1 MIALPDVFFT
11 SLEVNGWAMSDGV
24 IPHDWRLSLRGASQ
38 TLWEA
43 GQFHDATIGKHAS
56 RQNNPKIRGD
66 SICWVDFNTSP
77 FNTHPFTG
85 FLAELRQTLNQ
96 QYYLGL
102 RSEEFHLARYDSG
115 YGYSRHLDQ
124 HRNSP
129 HRKIS
134 AVLYLNDDW
143 NAEDGGELCLYE
155 TTPDAEVQ
163 HDDTAQATLETQAQT
178 TKTGTPLERV
188 TKLLP
193 LPGRLVV
200 FRSDTIWHEVLPTRR
215 TRWSLTGWFRDDDV
229 F

>member
-1 MIALPDVFFT
+1 MIALPDDFFT
-11 SLEVNGWAMSDGV
+11 SLEVNGWAMSDAV

-56 RQNNPKIRGD
+56 RQNNPAIRGD
-66 SICWVDFNTSP
+66 SICWLDFQTPP

-115 YGYSRHLDQ
+115 SGYSRHLDQ

-134 AVLYLNDDW
+134 VVLYLNDDW
-143 NAEDGGELCLYE
+143 GTNDGGELCLYDVN
-155 TTPDAEVQ
+155 TNA
-163 HDDTAQATLETQAQT
+163 AQDLARPEH
-178 TKTGTPLERV
+178 V
-188 TKLLP
+188 TNLLP
-193 LPGRLVV
+193 LPGRLAV
-200 FRSDTIWHEVLPTRR
+200 FRSDTIWHEVLPTHR
-215 TRWSLTGWFRDDDV
+215 TRWSLTGWFRDDV
-229 F
+229 VL

>member
-1 MIALPDVFFT
+1 
-11 SLEVNGWAMSDGV
+11 MSDGL
-24 IPHDWRLSLRGASQ
+24 IPPDWRLTLRGLSQ

-43 GQFHDATIGKHAS
+43 GQFHEATIGKHAS
-56 RQNNPKIRGD
+56 RHKNPNIRGD
-66 SICWVDFNTSP
+66 SISWVDFQTPP
-77 FNTHPFTG
+77 FNTLPFTG
-85 FLAELRQTLNQ
+85 FLAELRHTLNQ
-96 QYYLGL
+96 NFYLGL

-115 YGYSRHLDQ
+115 YGYSKHLDQ

-134 AVLYLNDDW
+134 VVFYLNDDW
-143 NAEDGGELCLYE
+143 GPEDGGELCLYDVGD
-155 TTPDAEVQ
+155 TDTPSANP
-163 HDDTAQATLETQAQT
+163 AN
-178 TKTGTPLERV
+178 RM

-215 TRWSLTGWFRDDDV
+215 TRWSITGWFRDDAV

>member
-1 MIALPDVFFT
+1 LIALPDDFFT
-11 SLEVNGWAMSDGV
+11 RLEAQGWAMSDGV
-24 IPHDWRLSLRGASQ
+24 IPPDWRLSLRGASQ

-43 GQFHDATIGKHAS
+43 GQFHEATIGKHAS

-66 SICWVDFNTSP
+66 SICWVDFHAQP
-77 FNTHPFTG
+77 FSTHPFTG
-85 FLAELRQTLNQ
+85 FLAELRQALNQ

-134 AVLYLNDDW
+134 VVLYLNDDW
-143 NAEDGGELCLYE
+143 NADDGGELCLYE
-155 TTPDAEVQ
+155 AVTNNVSQASR
-163 HDDTAQATLETQAQT
+163 TAQATQKTKANPVETDI
-178 TKTGTPLERV
+178 PLERV
-188 TKLLP
+188 TRLLP
-193 LPGRLVV
+193 LPGRLVI

-215 TRWSLTGWFRDDDV
+215 TRWSLTGWFRDDVV